1 MRKVLLLLCLFLTSI
16 SLSAQEYS
24 IIDRRAIKLHEE
36 AEELVKARRYD
47 EAIEKYQASFER
59 SVDFFESYIKMS
71 QLLLTRGDHDKALE
85 IAERGA
91 RRVKAGNN
99 RFAGE
104 FGWLI
109 TNIYVQ
115 SGAFDLA
122 LQKMAAT
129 EPLLSPEFLQST
141 YYRSLKKKLDFIK
154 RELQNPKNITKERL
168 PAPLNQ
174 FTLQYFPVLTADSKK
189 ILFTKRDG
197 LNNYEHEDI
206 YVSYYEDEGWA
217 EPVPIDSFLNTRYN
231 EGTCTISADGNI
243 LIYTSCDAPDSF
255 GSCDLYITYKVNGK
269 WQKAANMGKTI
280 NSRFWDSQ
288 PSLSADGSMLFFS
301 SNRRGGYGGNDI
313 WYSRRMPD
321 GNWSEVKNVGDV
333 INTDKDEVSPFI
345 YFNNEQLFFASDG
358 HMGFGGKDLFMS
370 KIVNGEFTKP
380 VNLGYPINDHQ
391 DQLALF
397 ITAQQDYAYYTE
409 NTYHEGRVDSSL
421 LYRFN
426 FPQEIDLGEKL
437 IITQG
442 KVINTKT
449 KEPLDARLSLVS
461 LDNDST
467 LYQFRSDGES
477 GAFIMIYPDKT
488 FSGLYVEKP
497 GFVPKIYNVEKDSLK
512 NINNMQIELSP
523 AVAGEQFIFENVFF
537 DFDQTEL
544 KPESQSSLKRLYNF
558 LTENPKLSIMITG
571 HTDNVGNAAYNQNLS
586 LRRAESVQ
594 AFLEE
599 QGIAPD
605 RLQVKGM
612 GDQQSLKPNDSEE
625 NRAFNR
631 RIEIVLK

>member
-1 MRKVLLLLCLFLTSI
+1 MKKVILSIWFFLLALGLHG
-16 SLSAQEYS
+16 QEYS

-36 AEELVKARRYD
+36 AEELSKRRRYD
-47 EAIEKYQASFER
+47 EAVEKYQASFER
-59 SVDFFESYIKMS
+59 SSDFFESYIKMS
-71 QLLLTRGDHDKALE
+71 QLLLTKGDYQKALE
-85 IAERGA
+85 IAQKGE
-91 RRVKAGNN
+91 RRVKKGNP
-99 RFAGE
+99 FLAD

-109 TNIYVQ
+109 INIYLK
-115 SGAFDLA
+115 SGAFAEAMD
-122 LQKMAAT
+122 KMNGT
-129 EPLLSPEFLQST
+129 SPLLSAEFT
-141 YYRSLKKKLDFIK
+141 GTAYYKELKEKLDFVAAH
-154 RELQNPKNITKERL
+154 LDNPKEITKERL
-168 PAPLNQ
+168 PYPLNQ
-174 FTLQYFPVLTADSKK
+174 FQLQYFPVLTADSRK

-197 LNNYEHEDI
+197 LNSYEHEDI
-206 YVSYYEDEGWA
+206 FVAYENMGEWT
-217 EPVPIDSFLNTRYN
+217 EPVPIDESINTRYN

-243 LIYTSCDAPDSF
+243 LIFTSCDAPDSF
-255 GSCDLYITYKVNGK
+255 GSCDLYISYKINGS

-280 NSRFWDSQ
+280 NSRSWDSQ

-313 WYSRRMPD
+313 WYSHRLED
-321 GNWSEVKNVGDV
+321 GSWAEVKNLGSR
-333 INTDKDEVSPFI
+333 INTPQDEVSPFI
-345 YFNNEQLFFASDG
+345 YFNNELLFFASDG

-370 KIVNGEFTKP
+370 KLEQEGFSEP
-380 VNLGYPINDHQ
+380 ENLGYPINDHQ

-397 ITAQQDYAYYTE
+397 ITAQQDFGYYTE
-409 NTYHEGRVDSSL
+409 NTYNQGKVDSSL
-421 LYRFN
+421 IYRFN
-426 FPQEIDLGEKL
+426 FPVEIDLGDKL
-437 IITQG
+437 VVTEGQIF
-442 KVINTKT
+442 NAKT
-449 KEPLDARLSLVS
+449 NEPLDARLSLVS